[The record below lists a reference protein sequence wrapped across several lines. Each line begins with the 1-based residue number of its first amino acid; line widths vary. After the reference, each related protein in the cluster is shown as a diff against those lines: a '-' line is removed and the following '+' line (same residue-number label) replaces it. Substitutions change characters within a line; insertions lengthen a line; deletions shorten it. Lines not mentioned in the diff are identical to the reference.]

1 MKRPRVDPGAERRSK
16 GPSSFRGRHVFPRS
30 VETAAQ
36 TSVPS
41 PGPEAA
47 SRRSY
52 QVAPRLPSFATA
64 RLGKKGWAA
73 SCTTADGALQVSPP
87 SAERANQTVEV
98 PVRWF
103 SNHVT
108 YSRRPLLA
116 AEMSWP
122 IERISVPRSGSLVIV
137 NGKLAI
143 GAAGDQVAPPSVER
157 ETATVFWSPSF
168 VSVPSTN
175 TSTSSP
181 LGSARSRLF
190 CDPMLLL

>member
-1 MKRPRVDPGAERRSK
+1 MKRPRVEPGAERRSK
-16 GPSSFRGRHVFPRS
+16 GPSSFRGRQLFPRS

-41 PGPEAA
+41 PGPEA

-73 SCTTADGALQVSPP
+73 SCTTAEGELQVSPP

-108 YSRRPLLA
+108 YSRRPLTA

-122 IERISVPRSGSLVIV
+122 IERISVPRSGSLVMV
-137 NGKLAI
+137 NAKLAI
-143 GAAGDQVAPPSVER
+143 VAAWDQVAPPSVER
-157 ETATVFWSPSF
+157 EAATVFWSPSF
-168 VSVPSTN
+168 ASVPSTN

-181 LGSARSRLF
+181 LGSASSRLF